1 MTDTT
6 DAHQQRLSDLGVP
19 TRMAELI
26 VNGSVDSSAA
36 VLEVRRWLA
45 SEKLV
50 LVLHGPYDS
59 GKTVAAS
66 VAVETAS
73 ASSGGSAA
81 RFVDVAVLLGP
92 WENLGP
98 STFDPITK
106 LNKEQ
111 LLTCCCL
118 VIDSLGFEF
127 THEREDVLEALET
140 LLLHRCCQG
149 LRTLL
154 ISNHRTPT
162 EVAAH
167 LDDGRLGRFGRCIE
181 NYGVYFHCPFEG
193 YRRRMPQG

>member
-1 MTDTT
+1 M
-6 DAHQQRLSDLGVP
+6 DAHQQRLSTLGVP
-19 TRMAELI
+19 VRMAELI
-26 VNGSVDSSAA
+26 VNGSVDNSA
-36 VLEVRRWLA
+36 VVIEVRRWLA

-73 ASSGGSAA
+73 SGGSAA
-81 RFVDVAVLLGP
+81 RIVALAFLLGP
-92 WENLGP
+92 WENLDP

-106 LNKEQ
+106 CNREQ

-118 VIDSLGFEF
+118 VIDSLGSEF

-140 LLLHRCCQG
+140 LLLHRCRHG
-149 LRTLL
+149 LWTLL
-154 ISNHRTPT
+154 ISNHRTTT